1 MLAGPKQAIFGPN
14 EPPRSDRAIAD
25 NWRGLYG
32 SDPFSSMLPGTTV
45 KVVRNGAIGSNISI
59 FPVFFSVGMA
69 TGTGGH

>member
-1 MLAGPKQAIFGPN
+1 MLAGPNQAFPAQK
-14 EPPRSDRAIAD
+14 EPPRSNRAIAD

-32 SDPFSSMLPGTTV
+32 SDPFSSMLLGAAA
-45 KVVRNGAIGSNISI
+45 KVLRNGAILPNMSI